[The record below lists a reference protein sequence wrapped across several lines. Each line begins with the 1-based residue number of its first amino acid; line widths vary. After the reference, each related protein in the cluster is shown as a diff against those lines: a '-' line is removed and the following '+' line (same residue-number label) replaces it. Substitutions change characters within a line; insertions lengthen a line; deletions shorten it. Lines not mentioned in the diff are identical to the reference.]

1 MACLPEDIS
10 PPRADNDGQTIKERP
25 PAPLA
30 EDGEY
35 YFDGP
40 LFVFTAAYHL
50 RRGYC
55 CGNDCRHCP
64 YDIDG
69 NPVPGKGTAQQ
80 KEE

>member
-1 MACLPEDIS
+1 MRKAACLPDES
-10 PPRADNDGQTIKERP
+10 STTPRTDRP

-64 YDIDG
+64 FDADG
-69 NPVPGKGTAQQ
+69 NPVPGKGFVSETG
-80 KEE
+80 